1 MYCFLTCLLFCL
13 LDENQDH
20 GVQKNKVMSQGRGG
34 GGVGR
39 GGGGGGGGWG
49 RGVDCPTKDKQ
60 REPADR

>member
-20 GVQKNKVMSQGRGG
+20 GVQRNKVMSQGRGG

-39 GGGGGGGGWG
+39 G
-49 RGVDCPTKDKQ
+49 RGKHSDGELKG
-60 REPADR
+60 